1 MTFLSERQA
10 LKSVLW
16 AFTLCI
22 MSINGWASAVATS
35 SLKSIKFVDQDNRP
49 ISDVVILGVQTS
61 LSAPSQQFVMDQI
74 NKSFH
79 PHVLVVPTGSLVE
92 FPNSDDIRHHVYSF
106 SKTKPF
112 ELKLYA
118 GKPEAPINFDT
129 PGIVV
134 LGCNIHDTM
143 VGYIVVRDS
152 PEWAQSNSQ
161 GIASLSRFVD
171 LNQAV
176 RIWHPQQ
183 ENAQQFL
190 VTKLPS
196 VESGNQNGEAIFQ
209 LTLKAK
215 ESQDSKF
222 RKSRFKR
229 YGS

>member
-1 MTFLSERQA
+1 MTFPIGLQA
-10 LKSVLW
+10 LNRVLW
-16 AFTLCI
+16 AFTFCI
-22 MSINGWASAVATS
+22 MSINGWASTAETVP
-35 SLKSIKFVDQDNRP
+35 LKSVKFVDQNNQPVR
-49 ISDVVILGVQTS
+49 DVVILGARQS
-61 LSAPSQQFVMDQI
+61 LPQQSKTFVMDQV
-74 NKSFH
+74 NKSFQ
-79 PHVLVVPTGSLVE
+79 PHVLVVPTGSSVE

-118 GKPEAPINFDT
+118 GKPEAPIDFNV

-152 PEWAQSNSQ
+152 TEWAQSNNQ
-161 GIASLSRFVD
+161 GIANLDRFTD
-171 LNQAV
+171 TNQPI

-190 VTKLPS
+190 LMELPS
-196 VESGNQNGEAIFQ
+196 SESTNYRGEALIK
-209 LTLKAK
+209 LTLKPT
-215 ESQDSKF
+215 ESRDSKF